1 MAIFSAE
8 SLAVS
13 ATAVKYVVQGLLFG
27 DKICIVSVLI
37 VKERL
42 VIAVF
47 NQLTL
52 RKHQNPIRVLD
63 R

>member
-13 ATAVKYVVQGLLFG
+13 ATAVNHVVQGLLFG